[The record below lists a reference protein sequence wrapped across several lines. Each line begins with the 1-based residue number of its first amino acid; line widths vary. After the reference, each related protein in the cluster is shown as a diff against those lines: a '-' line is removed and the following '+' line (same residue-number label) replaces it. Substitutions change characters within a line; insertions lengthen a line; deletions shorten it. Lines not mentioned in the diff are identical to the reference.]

1 MRQTR
6 EIITT
11 LLSNIGS
18 RKEVEQYLKQFS
30 SVDSKRFAVVKVGGG
45 IVSDNLEALASAL
58 TFLHHV
64 GLYPIVIHGAGPQ
77 LDVALKDAGIETSR
91 IDGLRVTTPQVL
103 EIARKVFQRENLK
116 LVEALESLGT
126 RARPITTGVFV
137 ARPAEDPRLGLV
149 GEVVDIHLDAI
160 ESSIRAGHLPIL
172 ACLGETAGGQILN
185 INADVAAADLAIK
198 LQPHKIIF
206 LTPTGGLLDH
216 HGRII
221 PAINLAEE
229 YEHLISQPWV
239 NGGMR
244 LKLQEIKELLDDLP
258 HSSSVSIT
266 SPEHLARE
274 LFTHRGSGTLVQR
287 GERVRCLASFDD
299 ADRDRLRTLLEN
311 CFQRKLDPDYFSKK
325 DCYRLYLSDSYRAT
339 AIITLEGDIPYLDKF
354 AVTKEAQGIG
364 LGAALWLRMRG
375 DLPRMFWRSRSE
387 NPINPWYFEKA
398 QGSYRTEVWTVF
410 WYGLEDFAQVKW
422 CIEKALAMP
431 ATLIAHGSAEPS

>member
-45 IVSDNLEALASAL
+45 IVSDHLEALASAL

-77 LDVALKDAGIETSR
+77 LDVALKEAGIETSR

-116 LVEALESLGT
+116 LVEALEGLGT

-137 ARPAEDPRLGLV
+137 ARPVEDSRLGLV

-160 ESSIRAGHLPIL
+160 DSSIRAGHLPIL

-206 LTPTGGLLDH
+206 LTPTGGLLDQ

-244 LKLQEIKELLDDLP
+244 LKLQEIKELLDELP

-299 ADRDRLRTLLEN
+299 ADRDRLRTLLES

-325 DCYRLYLSDSYRAT
+325 ACYRLYLSDSYRAT
-339 AIITLEGDIPYLDKF
+339 AIITVEGEIPYLDKF

-387 NPINPWYFEKA
+387 NPINPWYFERS
-398 QGSYRTEVWTVF
+398 QGSYRTDVWTVF

>member
-77 LDVALKDAGIETSR
+77 LDVALKEAGIETSR

-126 RARPITTGVFV
+126 RARPITTGVFEAKPV
-137 ARPAEDPRLGLV
+137 EDARLGLV

-160 ESSIRAGHLPIL
+160 DSSIRAGHLPIL

-206 LTPTGGLLDH
+206 LTPTGGLLDQ

-221 PAINLAEE
+221 SAINLAEE
-229 YEHLISQPWV
+229 FEHLMSQPWV

-244 LKLQEIKELLDDLP
+244 LKLQEIKDLLDELP

-287 GERVRCLASFDD
+287 GERVRCLDSFDQ
-299 ADRDRLRTLLEN
+299 ADQARLRTLLEN
-311 CFQRKLDPDYFSKK
+311 CFQRQLDGDYFNKK
-325 DCYRLYLSDSYRAT
+325 QCHRLYLSDSYRAT

-354 AVTKEAQGIG
+354 AVTKEAQGVG

-387 NPINPWYFEKA
+387 NPINLWYFDKA
-398 QGSYRTEVWTVF
+398 QGSYRTDVWTVF
-410 WYGLEDFAQVKW
+410 WYGLDDFARVKW
-422 CIEKALAMP
+422 CIERALAMP
-431 ATLIAHGSAEPS
+431 ATFIAHGSAEPS